1 MADEDIKPEEVAE
14 EGPKAVWEERNEFK
28 INGHMR
34 EVIKATIGV
43 CEAQIKLYKRKIEK
57 LQYGS

>member
-1 MADEDIKPEEVAE
+1 MADEDTKLEEA
-14 EGPKAVWEERNEFK
+14 PKAVWEERKEFK

-34 EVIKATIGV
+34 EVIKATIDV
-43 CEAQIKLYKRKIEK
+43 CEAQVKLYKHKIEK